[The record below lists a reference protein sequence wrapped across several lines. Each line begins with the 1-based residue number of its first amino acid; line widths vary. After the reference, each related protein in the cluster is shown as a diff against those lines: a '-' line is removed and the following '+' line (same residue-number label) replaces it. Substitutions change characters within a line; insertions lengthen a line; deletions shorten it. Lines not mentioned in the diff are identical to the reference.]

1 MMVVASVSLL
11 VCHLLGFA
19 NTNLGM
25 VARWANVKVAVVRG
39 PVDMYWFA
47 IGCENSLVEVDV
59 GLKGPLGRVSVL

>member
-1 MMVVASVSLL
+1 MMVVASVSLM

-47 IGCENSLVEVDV
+47 IGCENS
-59 GLKGPLGRVSVL
+59 